1 MEFTFLTICDFLV
14 VWLTHDFRFSFFQD
28 LAKELIDIF
37 KPVKM
42 GKVFFCN
49 TGSEAN
55 DTQVIILQCN
65 QHFLWNNRD
74 SCTIL

>member
-1 MEFTFLTICDFLV
+1 MRINEGQVLNFCHSFLPWWNLVTTIYGL
-14 VWLTHDFRFSFFQD
+14 SNQD
-28 LAKELIDIF
+28 LAKELIDLF

-55 DTQVIILQCN
+55 DTQV
-65 QHFLWNNRD
+65 NN
-74 SCTIL
+74 